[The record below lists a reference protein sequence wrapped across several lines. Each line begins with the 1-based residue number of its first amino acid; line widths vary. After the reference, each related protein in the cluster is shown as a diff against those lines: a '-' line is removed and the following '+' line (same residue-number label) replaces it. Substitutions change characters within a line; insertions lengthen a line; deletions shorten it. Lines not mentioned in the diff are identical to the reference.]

1 MKKDQKKILAEAIIE
16 SEERVGK
23 IQFPQRFHKYLEE
36 LFKKKNILFAG
47 GLLIAANAFA
57 NVLNFLFSIYVGR
70 VLTFTDFALIS
81 LMTSFYSFANMF
93 IGSLNLTVNYQS
105 GFLMG
110 KFTDAAGYQFWKYVR
125 KYSLYIG
132 LITGILWLLF
142 SPVLNS
148 FFKADSLFLFIS
160 FSAIIVTVFA
170 SGVDKGFLTAR
181 LFFAQLALVVFAEPI
196 IKIVLAVIL
205 TITGFSQ
212 YIYITIPLAFI
223 IQFILAWLLI
233 ISRKPKDTKFTYT
246 KKDINYFPKKFLFI
260 SLLSGLS
267 TLSFASLDI
276 VLAKHYLPPVD
287 AGKYALVSLMG
298 KTVYYLGLLATPFL
312 IPLVSR
318 DLGANKNATKT
329 LYLLLLFTFILC
341 LFGFVAFG
349 LFGPLTAP
357 LLLGK
362 KAYSIIPYL
371 NLFLFSVMCFS
382 VSQIFAWFYQMKKIY
397 LFPVVCF
404 LLSILQVV
412 LIVISHTTVWS
423 IVIAMSF
430 VGIANLVVMTLMHF
444 QWRRI
449 QLLENTIT
457 TYYERRR
464 NEK

>member
-16 SEERVGK
+16 SEERIGK
-23 IQFPQRFHKYLEE
+23 IQFPKRFREYLEE
-36 LFKKKNILFAG
+36 LLKKKQILFAG
-47 GLLIAANAFA
+47 GLLIASNAFA
-57 NVLNFLFSIYVGR
+57 NALNFLFSVYVGR

-81 LMTSFYSFANMF
+81 LITSFYSFANMF
-93 IGSLNLTVNYQS
+93 IGSLNLTVNYRS

-110 KFTDAAGYQFWKYVR
+110 KFTDAAGYQFWKYIR
-125 KYSLYIG
+125 KYSLYVG
-132 LITGILWLLF
+132 LVTGIIWLLL
-142 SPVLNS
+142 SPLLNS

-160 FSAIIVTVFA
+160 FAAIILTVFA

-181 LFFAQLALVVFAEPI
+181 LFFAQLGLVVFAEPV

-205 TITGFSQ
+205 TIIGFPQ

-233 ISRKPKDTKFTYT
+233 ISRKPKHTKIAYT
-246 KKDINYFPKKFLFI
+246 KKDIVYFPKKFLFV

-298 KTVYYLGLLATPFL
+298 KTVYYLGMLATPFL

-341 LFGFVAFG
+341 FFGFIVFG
-349 LFGPLTAP
+349 LFGPITAP
-357 LLLGK
+357 LLLGR

-371 NLFLFSVMCFS
+371 NLFLFSVLCFS
-382 VSQIFAWFYQMKKIY
+382 VAQIFTWFYQMKKIY
-397 LFPVVCF
+397 LFPIVCF
-404 LLSILQVV
+404 LLSILQVT
-412 LIVISHTTVWS
+412 LIVISHATVWS

-444 QWRRI
+444 QWRRV

-457 TYYERRR
+457 EYYRRR
-464 NEK
+464 INGK